1 LDDAEVG
8 AAETLELTAADAAQK
23 MCGFAQFG
31 KWLTDHRIM
40 RKMMDR

>member
-1 LDDAEVG
+1 VG
-8 AAETLELTAADAAQK
+8 VAAKFELAAVDAAQK